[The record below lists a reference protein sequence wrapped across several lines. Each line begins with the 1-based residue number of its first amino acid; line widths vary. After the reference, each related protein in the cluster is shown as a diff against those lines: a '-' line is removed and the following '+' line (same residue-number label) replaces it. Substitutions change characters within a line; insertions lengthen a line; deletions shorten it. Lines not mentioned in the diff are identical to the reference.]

1 MKWSVR
7 YFDDDADEGLDAVL
21 SVDDRGEAL
30 VAISGRPALH
40 VPAAQIYL
48 RDGSYGDGWMELGCI
63 PGHPGKLLVIGAE
76 TCDSLADHMPQLTLR
91 APRETRAAGMALV
104 LVSALLV
111 ITAGVTLIGARL
123 TG

>member
-1 MKWSVR
+1 MKWTVR
-7 YFDDDADEGLDAVL
+7 YFDNDADEGLDAVL

-30 VAISGRPALH
+30 VAISGRPPLH
-40 VPAAQIYL
+40 MAAGQFYL

-63 PGHPGKLLVIGAE
+63 PGHDGKLLVIGAE
-76 TCDSLADHMPQLTLR
+76 TCDSVADHMPQLALR

-104 LVSALLV
+104 VVSALLV
-111 ITAGVTLIGARL
+111 LTASITLIGAKF